1 MSGYLRDS
9 QLRKQLEEKVK
20 EATRTRQAAE
30 EGLKAAQD
38 LIDQARR
45 TDANVVEAEKALAE
59 ANAAMASKDYKVAVD
74 KAGEALERG
83 KRIYRE
89 RARGIVD
96 SSAAL
101 GRLAKGVGGDLAET
115 EAALAKAEGSLASED
130 LGTAIDLAKK
140 AWKRSE
146 KILQEHLS
154 SSFSKAQSLILAAKN
169 LSRDVAPVEDLLS
182 RARTA
187 MENNDFQSAL
197 DFTNEALETITD
209 DLTSAVDKEV
219 RDVEDLVRTAAELG
233 ADTTKATTLIERARG
248 DIGNLDFEK
257 AKNAIRQSR
266 AESEKALQRSLDGR
280 AGDFSKF
287 VQEARALGADPAA
300 GQESFDKADAAIKKG
315 HYREG
320 AQLAKQGF
328 QALQQAQFQR
338 VVGVIATSREKF
350 TAAANM
356 GIDIRGPMADLT
368 SARDLLKR
376 GAFRDALDSA
386 KRADGAVDTII
397 QGYRTVEGR
406 LKEMHRAFA
415 ETEAFGVQTVR
426 ARKLAEVARQ
436 AYQERNL
443 ADVAKAVDAAAE
455 ELRKAERER
464 VMQSIERAEFVLTL
478 GEQAGADLADAS
490 KLLHEAIVATKADE
504 HRRALQLAGDA
515 QAKAERILSDRAG
528 EKIVA
533 LRAALPHLG
542 DDAGSLKAML
552 NRADASIA
560 SRDFEETFRALAEG
574 EKFVE
579 IQIHTH
585 AEEIV
590 GDLALAVRIGV
601 DVGANV
607 APLEAIHR
615 NLNGFLARGQ
625 AGDIVAAREKARATL
640 ASVSEELAAFVRAR
654 ITTAE
659 GLKIDVDEMSDL
671 VRRSRLAFGVQN
683 YHEGL
688 RLLNEANE
696 RASKMTA
703 LHRQAYNA
711 IASGAAFVAEAKK
724 RNVDVSKV
732 VEMLVDA
739 KKAFERLEYE
749 QALQMASSARAETD
763 KLTVLYSSAQRIL
776 SSRGRLELAGKM
788 GIDAPHLRDVFGA
801 AKEAMK
807 AKEYEK
813 ALTLA
818 QRAEDEFTSLI
829 KEKLTSSLAAAESVL
844 GSVEGV
850 NLAQSSDAIVRAR
863 QHLDAGELEQA
874 ADLTLRLREQLDI
887 LKRQGDEAA
896 TALRRLREIVT
907 DAEAM
912 SLPLAMTTGLL
923 ERADRAYKMGQF
935 EEALDHAAQA
945 EAEASKERDR
955 GIASRMKGFEESL
968 LRARMD
974 GTDTRSAERL
984 FERAREFFRAKK
996 YRQAIAAAEQSEEEA
1011 ERVGLQ
1017 QGMSKQ
1023 AVESVERKL
1032 RAIGKGPLAVTSLV
1046 SDSRRMYNDGDYVKA
1061 LDTAIRASDAIADLR
1076 ILLEEVQDVRNRAQG
1091 LLQTAYEVGA
1101 DSTKFEKFFQEGE
1114 VAYEAGEVERAQ
1126 SAFAGSIDWGLG
1138 LLKSHVREEL
1148 AKGEALVETCRK
1160 MEIDPTPVQNK
1171 FSEARTLADAENFRE
1186 ALARIQS
1193 GRDAAQSALAGK
1205 LNRALQE
1212 AADNV
1217 AHAKKFGSDSRDA
1230 EALLRQANEQIL
1242 QGEFAEAMDVVNNAL
1257 ERVESAKVIEK
1268 RFIDLTFK
1276 AETTIRNG
1284 RKFGIDMKVAEGKLA
1299 QAMQLR
1305 KADLPEAIKAAEE
1318 AYRVAWEATEEF
1330 APSMKAYVDVGPVR
1344 LNEWADA
1351 TLTVE
1356 NVGKGLAKDVR
1367 VRILG
1372 DAETDGMVEIPGV
1385 GAHRSEALRL
1395 RLKMTASGS
1404 VPLAIQIVS
1413 HRVFDNKEY
1422 TQEMIAQVDVSERV
1436 QEKAKRLTADLES
1449 RCPICKGLI
1458 KTGFKVTRCGCG
1470 RDFHELCASRVGRCP
1485 VCFRSLQGAV
1495 E

>member
-1 MSGYLRDS
+1 VSGYLRDS
-9 QLRKQLEEKVK
+9 QLRRQLEEKVK

-30 EGLKAAQD
+30 DGIKAAQD
-38 LIDQARR
+38 LVDQARR

-59 ANAAMASKDYKVAVD
+59 ANEAMASKDYKVAID

-89 RARGIVD
+89 RARAIVD
-96 SSAAL
+96 SSSAL
-101 GRLAKGVGGDLAET
+101 GRLAKGVGGELAET
-115 EAALAKAEGSLASED
+115 EAALAKAEGALASED

-146 KILQEHLS
+146 KVLQEHLS

-209 DLTSAVDKEV
+209 DLTSAMDKEV
-219 RDVEDLVRTAAELG
+219 HEVEDLIRTAAELG

-257 AKNAIRQSR
+257 AKNAVRQSR

-287 VQEARALGADPAA
+287 VQDARALGADPAP
-300 GQESFDKADAAIKKG
+300 GQESFDKAEAAIKKG
-315 HYREG
+315 NYREG

-328 QALQQAQFQR
+328 QAIQRAQFQR

-356 GIDIRGPMADLT
+356 GIDLHGPMADLT

-376 GAFRDALDSA
+376 GAFRDALDAA
-386 KRADGAVDTII
+386 KRADGAVDAII
-397 QGYRTVEGR
+397 NGYRTVEGR
-406 LKEMHRAFA
+406 LKELHRAFA
-415 ETEAFGVQTVR
+415 EAEAFGVQTVR
-426 ARKLAEVARQ
+426 PRKLAEAARQ

-443 ADVAKAVDAAAE
+443 ADVAKAVDASAE

-478 GEQAGADLADAS
+478 GEQAGVDLGEPS
-490 KLLHEAIVATKADE
+490 RLLQEAIVATKADE
-504 HRRALQLAGDA
+504 HRKALQLAGDA
-515 QAKAERILSDRAG
+515 QTKAERILGDRASEQIG
-528 EKIVA
+528 A
-533 LRAALPHLG
+533 LRGALPHLG
-542 DDAGSLKAML
+542 DDAGTLKALL
-552 NRADASIA
+552 NRADASMGT
-560 SRDFEETFRALAEG
+560 RDFEDTFRALDEG

-579 IQIHTH
+579 IQIRTH

-590 GDLALAVRIGV
+590 GDLALAVRMGV
-601 DVGANV
+601 DLGVNV
-607 APLEAIHR
+607 APLETIHR
-615 NLNGFLARGQ
+615 ELNGFLTRGQ
-625 AGDIVAAREKARATL
+625 AGDIVAAREKARAL
-640 ASVSEELAAFVRAR
+640 LGSASEEFLAFVRAR
-654 ITTAE
+654 ITTAQ

-671 VRRSRLAFGVQN
+671 ARRSRLAFGVQN

-696 RASKMTA
+696 RAGKTTA

-732 VEMLVDA
+732 IEMLVDA
-739 KKAFERLEYE
+739 KKAFERLDYE
-749 QALQMASSARAETD
+749 RALQMASSARAETD
-763 KLTVLYSSAQRIL
+763 KLTVLYSSAQKIL
-776 SSRGRLELAGKM
+776 SSRGRLDLAAKI

-813 ALTLA
+813 ALALA
-818 QRAEDEFTSLI
+818 QRAEDEFTALI
-829 KEKLTSSLAAAESVL
+829 TEKLSSSLTSAETVL

-850 NLAQSSDAIVRAR
+850 NLAQSSDAIVKAR

-874 ADLTLRLREQLDI
+874 ADLTLRLREELDA
-887 LKRQGDEAA
+887 LKRQGDEAT
-896 TALRRLREIVT
+896 TALRRLREMVA
-907 DAEAM
+907 DADSM
-912 SLPLAMTTGLL
+912 NLPLSTTTGLL

-935 EEALDHAAQA
+935 DEALDHVAQA

-955 GIASRMKGFEESL
+955 GIAVRMRGFEETL
-968 LRARMD
+968 RRARMD
-974 GTDTRSAERL
+974 GTDTRSADRL
-984 FERAREFFRAKK
+984 YERAREFFRAKK

-1017 QGMSKQ
+1017 QGMAKQ

-1032 RAIGKGPLAVTSLV
+1032 RAIGKGPAAVTSLV
-1046 SDSRRMYNDGDYVKA
+1046 TDSRRMYTDGDYVKA
-1061 LDTAIRASDAIADLR
+1061 LDTAIRSSDAIADLR
-1076 ILLEEVQDVRNRAQG
+1076 ILLEETQEVRNRAQG

-1114 VAYEAGEVERAQ
+1114 VAFEAGEVERAR

-1138 LLKSHVREEL
+1138 LLKSYAREEL
-1148 AKGEALVETCRK
+1148 AKAEPLVAMCRK
-1160 MEIDPTPVQNK
+1160 MEVDPTPIQNK
-1171 FSEARTLADAENFRE
+1171 LSEARTLIDSENFRE
-1186 ALARIQS
+1186 ALALVRS
-1193 GRDAAQSALAGK
+1193 GRDAAESALSGK

-1212 AADNV
+1212 AAENL

-1242 QGEFAEAMDVVNNAL
+1242 QGEFDQAMDVVNNAL
-1257 ERVESAKVIEK
+1257 ERVESAKVVEK
-1268 RFIDLTFK
+1268 RFIDLTYK

-1284 RKFGIDMKVAEGKLA
+1284 RKFGIDMKAAEGKLA
-1299 QAMQLR
+1299 QAMQMR
-1305 KADLPEAIKAAEE
+1305 KSDFAESIKAAEE
-1318 AYRVAWEATEEF
+1318 AYRIAWEATEEF

-1344 LNEWADA
+1344 VNEWADA
-1351 TLTVE
+1351 TVTVE
-1356 NVGKGLAKDVR
+1356 NIGKGLAKDVR
-1367 VRILG
+1367 VRIVG
-1372 DAETDGMVEIPGV
+1372 DAETEGLTELPTV
-1385 GAHRSEALRL
+1385 GAHRSEALRF

-1422 TQEMIAQVDVSERV
+1422 TQEMIAQIDVSERV
-1436 QEKAKRLTADLES
+1436 QEKAKRLVADLES

-1470 RDFHELCASRVGRCP
+1470 RDFHELCATRVGRCP

>member
-1 MSGYLRDS
+1 MPRSRRTVSGYLRDS
-9 QLRKQLEEKVK
+9 QLRRQLEEKVK

-30 EGLKAAQD
+30 DGIKAAQD
-38 LIDQARR
+38 LVDQARR

-59 ANAAMASKDYKVAVD
+59 ANEAMASKDYKVAVD

-89 RARGIVD
+89 RARAIVD
-96 SSAAL
+96 SSSAL
-101 GRLAKGVGGDLAET
+101 GRLAKGVGGELGET
-115 EAALAKAEGSLASED
+115 EAALAKAEGALASED

-146 KILQEHLS
+146 KVLQEHLS

-219 RDVEDLVRTAAELG
+219 HEVEDLIRTAAELG

-257 AKNAIRQSR
+257 ANNAVRQSR

-287 VQEARALGADPAA
+287 VQDARALGADPAV
-300 GQESFDKADAAIKKG
+300 GQESFDKAEAAIKKG
-315 HYREG
+315 NYREG
-320 AQLAKQGF
+320 AQLAKTGF
-328 QALQQAQFQR
+328 QAIQQAQFQR

-356 GIDIRGPMADLT
+356 GIDLHGPMADLT

-376 GAFRDALDSA
+376 GAFRDALDA
-386 KRADGAVDTII
+386 VKRADGAVDAII
-397 QGYRTVEGR
+397 NGYRTVEGR
-406 LKEMHRAFA
+406 LKELHRAFA
-415 ETEAFGVQTVR
+415 EAEAFGVQTVR
-426 ARKLAEVARQ
+426 ARKLAEAARQ
-436 AYQERNL
+436 AYQDRNL
-443 ADVAKAVDAAAE
+443 PDVAKAVDAAAA

-464 VMQSIERAEFVLTL
+464 VMQSIERAEFVLTV
-478 GEQAGADLADAS
+478 GEQAGADLGEPS
-490 KLLHEAIVATKADE
+490 RLLQEAIVATKADE

-515 QAKAERILSDRAG
+515 QTKAERILGDRAS
-528 EKIVA
+528 EKIGA
-533 LRAALPHLG
+533 LRGALPHLG
-542 DDAGSLKAML
+542 DDAGTLKALL
-552 NRADASIA
+552 NRADASMGT
-560 SRDFEETFRALAEG
+560 RDFEDTFRALDEG

-579 IQIHTH
+579 IQIRTH

-590 GDLALAVRIGV
+590 GDLTVAVRMGV
-601 DVGANV
+601 DLGANV
-607 APLEAIHR
+607 APLETIHR
-615 NLNGFLARGQ
+615 ELNGFLTRGQ
-625 AGDIVAAREKARATL
+625 AGDIVAAREKARAL
-640 ASVSEELAAFVRAR
+640 LGSASEELLAFVRAR
-654 ITTAE
+654 ITTAQ

-671 VRRSRLAFGVQN
+671 ARRSRLAFGVQN

-696 RASKMTA
+696 RAGKMTA

-739 KKAFERLEYE
+739 KKAFERLDYE

-763 KLTVLYSSAQRIL
+763 KLTVLYSSAQKIL
-776 SSRGRLELAGKM
+776 SSRGRLDLAAKI

-813 ALTLA
+813 ALALA
-818 QRAEDEFTSLI
+818 QRAEQEFTALI
-829 KEKLTSSLAAAESVL
+829 QEKLTSSLTSAEAVL

-850 NLAQSSDAIVRAR
+850 NLAQSSDAIVKAR

-874 ADLTLRLREQLDI
+874 ADLTLRLREELDV
-887 LKRQGDEAA
+887 LKRQGDEAT
-896 TALRRLREIVT
+896 TALRRLREMVA
-907 DAEAM
+907 DADAM
-912 SLPLAMTTGLL
+912 NLPLSTTTGLL

-935 EEALDHAAQA
+935 DEALDHAAQA

-955 GIASRMKGFEESL
+955 GIAVRMRGFEETL
-968 LRARMD
+968 RRARMD
-974 GTDTRSAERL
+974 GTDTRSADRL
-984 FERAREFFRAKK
+984 YERAREFFRAKK

-1017 QGMSKQ
+1017 QGMAKQ

-1032 RAIGKGPLAVTSLV
+1032 RAIGKGPASVTSLV
-1046 SDSRRMYNDGDYVKA
+1046 SDSRQMYSDGDYVKS
-1061 LDTAIRASDAIADLR
+1061 LDTAIRSSDAIADLR
-1076 ILLEEVQDVRNRAQG
+1076 ILLEETQEVRNRAQA

-1114 VAYEAGEVERAQ
+1114 VAFEAGEVERAR

-1138 LLKSHVREEL
+1138 LLNSWAREEL
-1148 AKGEALVETCRK
+1148 AKAEPLVETCRK
-1160 MEIDPTPVQNK
+1160 MEVDPTPIQNK
-1171 FSEARTLADAENFRE
+1171 LSEARTLIDSENFRE
-1186 ALARIQS
+1186 ALALVRS
-1193 GRDAAQSALAGK
+1193 ARDAAQSALSGK

-1212 AADNV
+1212 AAENL

-1242 QGEFAEAMDVVNNAL
+1242 RGEFDQAMDVVNNAL
-1257 ERVESAKVIEK
+1257 ERVESAKVVEK
-1268 RFIDLTFK
+1268 RFIDLTYK

-1284 RKFGIDMKVAEGKLA
+1284 RKFGIDMKAAEGKLA

-1305 KADLPEAIKAAEE
+1305 KSDLAESIKAAEE
-1318 AYRVAWEATEEF
+1318 AYRSKPTAARLDLKPANSEE
-1330 APSMKAYVDVGPVR
+1330 R
-1344 LNEWADA
+1344 
-1351 TLTVE
+1351 T
-1356 NVGKGLAKDVR
+1356 
-1367 VRILG
+1367 
-1372 DAETDGMVEIPGV
+1372 
-1385 GAHRSEALRL
+1385 
-1395 RLKMTASGS
+1395 
-1404 VPLAIQIVS
+1404 
-1413 HRVFDNKEY
+1413 
-1422 TQEMIAQVDVSERV
+1422 
-1436 QEKAKRLTADLES
+1436 
-1449 RCPICKGLI
+1449 
-1458 KTGFKVTRCGCG
+1458 TR
-1470 RDFHELCASRVGRCP
+1470 
-1485 VCFRSLQGAV
+1485 
-1495 E
+1495 